1 MCARSWGPTE
11 VDKFT
16 RIDAVA
22 LPVAQPNVDTDQIIP
37 ARFLWHPR
45 SDGYGQWLF
54 NDLRFAEDGSTKPG
68 FVLNKAQYAAAR
80 VVVAERNFGCGSSR
94 EQAVWALYDYGF
106 RVVIAPSFGDIFYN
120 NSFKQGLLPVVLPEA
135 EVAALREA
143 IERGNSAEVSVDL
156 ERQTVSGPG
165 GFVARFE
172 IAPFR
177 KQKLLE
183 GLDDIAMTLALTD
196 EINAFETTFDR
207 DMPWL
212 APTA

>member
-1 MCARSWGPTE
+1 ME
-11 VDKFT
+11 KFT

-37 ARFLWHPR
+37 ARFLWHKQ

-54 NDLRFAEDGSTKPG
+54 NDLRFNEDGTQKPG
-68 FVLNKAQYAAAR
+68 FVLNQPAYAGAT
-80 VVVAERNFGCGSSR
+80 VLVAERNFGCGSSR
-94 EQAVWALYDYGF
+94 EHAVWALYDHGF
-106 RVVIAPSFGDIFYN
+106 RCVIAPSFGDIFYN

-135 EVAALREA
+135 EVTRLREA
-143 IERGNSAEVSVDL
+143 IERSNSAHVSVDL
-156 ERQTVSGPG
+156 QTQTVTGPG
-165 GFVARFE
+165 GFTARFE

-183 GLDDIAMTLALTD
+183 GLDDIAITLALSSQ
-196 EINAFETTFDR
+196 IVAFEAEFDR

-212 APTA
+212 TPA

>member
-1 MCARSWGPTE
+1 
-11 VDKFT
+11 
-16 RIDAVA
+16 
-22 LPVAQPNVDTDQIIP
+22 
-37 ARFLWHPR
+37 
-45 SDGYGQWLF
+45 
-54 NDLRFAEDGSTKPG
+54 
-68 FVLNKAQYAAAR
+68 
-80 VVVAERNFGCGSSR
+80 
-94 EQAVWALYDYGF
+94 
-106 RVVIAPSFGDIFYN
+106 
-120 NSFKQGLLPVVLPEA
+120 
-135 EVAALREA
+135 
-143 IERGNSAEVSVDL
+143 
-156 ERQTVSGPG
+156 VSGPG